1 MIQVFNKTYQN
12 RFVSEVTYYVMIQ
25 NHGIKPYVQTVYE
38 NITDYTHYVSK
49 YTIFLNFHP
58 RNKDKIELQVLK
70 YSPDVIN
77 EIKSKRKLAVLSKF
91 VFHLILKNNDVDI
104 TKSICKVTY
113 YNNGQDINLSV
124 NAFLKSYYKLVPRFT
139 QIIQESKPI

>member
-77 EIKSKRKLAVLSKF
+77 EIKSKRKLAILTKF
-91 VFHLILKNNDVDI
+91 VFYIILKNNDVNI
-104 TKSICKVTY
+104 TKSISKVVY
-113 YNNGQDINLSV
+113 HDNGQDINLSA
-124 NAFLKSYYKLVPRFT
+124 NAFLKSYYRLVPRF
-139 QIIQESKPI
+139 QKIIQELK